1 MYKITG
7 NYKVHTDKA
16 YKVQNA
22 PIYKK
27 FSLIPSNLAS
37 WPITCILFHK
47 YAPNLADQPTIIP
60 PKTTFGNN
68 NVFALL
74 AMAIKPTV
82 DKPKL
87 KLYDKSVNTSLYFT

>member
-1 MYKITG
+1 MDSYNNPPKNNPTDPFYNIVKLEIVNAFYMYKITG

-37 WPITCILFHK
+37 
-47 YAPNLADQPTIIP
+47 
-60 PKTTFGNN
+60 
-68 NVFALL
+68 
-74 AMAIKPTV
+74 
-82 DKPKL
+82 
-87 KLYDKSVNTSLYFT
+87 